1 MSAIKEE
8 VNRRQVI
15 VILEQAALETVKTSK
30 GYQLLNCDDHKGLHK
45 KLNRDASQSRPDILH
60 QELMALLDSPLNKA
74 GYLKARGCTDD
85 MYIRSTKGVLIEV
98 SSQMRVPRTYKR
110 FAGLMVQLLHMLK
123 IRSSDGKQ
131 TLLNVIKNPVTIHLP
146 ANCKKYALSRIGT
159 LVNPWEWV
167 ETLSTDEPV
176 VFIFGAM
183 AHGHITK
190 GNTNYLDETISISE
204 YPMSGAQAIC
214 RLLNS
219 FERHW
224 GIL

>member
-1 MSAIKEE
+1 MSASKED
-8 VNRRQVI
+8 VKRRQVI

-30 GYQLLNCDDHKGLHK
+30 GYQLLNCDDHKGIHK
-45 KLNRDASQSRPDILH
+45 KLNREASQSRPDILH

-74 GYLKARGCTDD
+74 GYLKI
-85 MYIRSTKGVLIEV
+85 YIKSTKGVLVEV

-110 FAGLMVQLLHMLK
+110 FAGLMVQLLHTLK
-123 IRSSDGKQ
+123 IRSSDGNH
-131 TLLNVIKNPVTIHLP
+131 TLLNVIKNPVTKHLP
-146 ANCKKYALSRIGT
+146 ANCKKYALTRTGT

-167 ETLSTDEPV
+167 ESLPKDEPV

-183 AHGHITK
+183 AHGHISK
-190 GNTNYLDETISISE
+190 ENCNYLDDTISISE

-214 RLLNS
+214 RLLNG

>member
-1 MSAIKEE
+1 MSASKED
-8 VNRRQVI
+8 VKRRQVI

-45 KLNRDASQSRPDILH
+45 KLQRDASQSRPDILH

-74 GYLKARGCTDD
+74 GYLK

-110 FAGLMVQLLHMLK
+110 FAGLMVQLLHTLK
-123 IRSSDGKQ
+123 IRSSDGNQ
-131 TLLNVIKNPVTIHLP
+131 TLLSVIKNPVTNRLP
-146 ANCKKYALSRIGT
+146 ANCKKYALSRTGT

-167 ETLSTDEPV
+167 ETLPKDEPV
-176 VFIFGAM
+176 VFIVGAM
-183 AHGHITK
+183 AHGHINK
-190 GNTNYLDETISISE
+190 ENTNYLDETISISE